1 MPTDLDIRT
10 TGSPRDLA
18 SLVRSDGS
26 ANRLRVLL
34 ITARADHG
42 GGPRHI
48 LDLLKSLSG
57 RGIEFYIGSPD
68 QEPYASQFRSLS
80 KKFFEIPPRSFSPM
94 AFFRLLSAVRQTRID
109 VVHSHGRGA
118 GIYSRLLGIFTGAR
132 VLHTFHGVHR
142 EPTLPGRLKLFVDQ
156 ALAYLPFR
164 PIYVSEN
171 ESREAVEFHC
181 VRQGNVGYIIENA
194 VDSSRFGGRTTQP
207 LTSKNQIRIGA
218 FLRDDQVKGPDLF
231 LRLVNE
237 IGEKL
242 SDTATLSW
250 SCAGITRE
258 ELARHGQVPASLEI
272 VGRISE
278 PAPWLKSLDVF
289 ISPARNEGL
298 PLGVLEAMSS
308 GCLCILSD
316 ITAHQT
322 FSKNGAA
329 LLFKTDEP
337 LTLGNA
343 ISKLVESQSLRTSL
357 ASQAHALIASKHSLH
372 TFAEKLEHAYR

>member
-42 GGPRHI
+42 GGPRHM

-57 RGIEFYIGSPD
+57 RGIEFYIGSPN
-68 QEPYASQFRSLS
+68 QEPYASQFRSLT
-80 KKFFEIPPRSFSPM
+80 KNFVEIPVRSFSPI
-94 AFFRLLSAVRQTRID
+94 AFLRLLRNVRSAAID

-142 EPTLPGRLKLFVDQ
+142 EPTLPGRFKLLVDQ
-156 ALAYLPFR
+156 LLAYFPFR

-171 ESREAVEFHC
+171 ESREALEFHC
-181 VRQGNVGYIIENA
+181 VRKGNVGYIIENA
-194 VDSSRFGGRTTQP
+194 VDSSRFSGRTAQP
-207 LTSKNQIRIGA
+207 LSSKNQIRIGA

-237 IGEKL
+237 VGEKL
-242 SDTATLSW
+242 GDTAYLSW

-258 ELARHGQVPASLEI
+258 ELARHGRVPAFLEI
-272 VGRISE
+272 VGKIPE
-278 PAPWLKSLDVF
+278 PASWLKSLDVF
-289 ISPARNEGL
+289 TSTARNEGL

-308 GCLCILSD
+308 GCLCVLSD
-316 ITAHQT
+316 IAAHRT
-322 FSKNGAA
+322 FSNSGVA
-329 LLFKTDEP
+329 LLFKTDDP
-337 LTLGNA
+337 LTLTDA
-343 ISKLVESQSLRTSL
+343 ISKLVESQNLQISL

>member
-10 TGSPRDLA
+10 TGSPRDLS

-57 RGIEFYIGSPD
+57 RGIEFYIGSPN

-80 KKFFEIPPRSFSPM
+80 KSFFEIPARSFSPM
-94 AFFRLLSAVRQTRID
+94 AFFRLLSAVRRTRID

-118 GIYSRLLGIFTGAR
+118 GIYSRLLGIFTGVR

-156 ALAYLPFR
+156 VLAYFPFR

-171 ESREAVEFHC
+171 ESREALQFHC
-181 VRQGNVGYIIENA
+181 VRKGNVGYIIENA
-194 VDSSRFGGRTTQP
+194 VDTSRFSGRTAQP
-207 LTSKNQIRIGA
+207 LASKNQIRIGA
-218 FLRDDQVKGPDLF
+218 FLRDDQAKGPDLF

-237 IGEKL
+237 VGERL
-242 SDTATLSW
+242 GDTVNLSW

-258 ELARHGQVPASLEI
+258 ELARHGKIPASLEI
-272 VGRISE
+272 VGKIPE
-278 PAPWLKSLDVF
+278 PASWLKSLDVF
-289 ISPARNEGL
+289 TSTARNEGL
-298 PLGVLEAMSS
+298 PLGVLEAMSA
-308 GCLCILSD
+308 GCLCVLSD

-322 FSKNGAA
+322 FSNSGAA
-329 LLFKTDEP
+329 LLFKADDPPT
-337 LTLGNA
+337 LTNA
-343 ISKLVESQSLRTSL
+343 ISKVVENQNLQTAF
-357 ASQAHALIASKHSLH
+357 ASQAHQLIASKHSLH